1 MKKKITSIIM
11 IFVLSAAA
19 SVSAADIS
27 AGNGKITASDVTE
40 GSSLI
45 TALYRDGVMVQS
57 KLHKGSGT
65 ITADPAADFG
75 ELSNTDTIKAFL
87 WDMDTIK
94 PLCNALTT
102 NIQEINERD
111 NKVTVT
117 INGKQFNAVLYE
129 NETAEAFKSM
139 LPMTITMNE
148 LNGNEKYYYF
158 NQSLPTNSARPGT
171 IREGDLMLYGSSCLV
186 LFYETFQSSYSYTK
200 IGYIEDTTG
209 LQNALG
215 SGNVTVRY
223 E

>member
-87 WDMDTIK
+87 WDMEEKKRTADRRAALRWYTQATTGISTI
-94 PLCNALTT
+94 PA
-102 NIQEINERD
+102 
-111 NKVTVT
+111 
-117 INGKQFNAVLYE
+117 AP
-129 NETAEAFKSM
+129 AA
-139 LPMTITMNE
+139 
-148 LNGNEKYYYF
+148 
-158 NQSLPTNSARPGT
+158 
-171 IREGDLMLYGSSCLV
+171 MLY
-186 LFYETFQSSYSYTK
+186 
-200 IGYIEDTTG
+200 
-209 LQNALG
+209 
-215 SGNVTVRY
+215 SGNTSVTEPSSFR
-223 E
+223 